1 MRIELLVRIFFT
13 ILILFVKLSKILI
26 IEIASL
32 KAQLD
37 NQKKDFEQRNK
48 LITDR
53 NKEFKRQIDQ
63 LEKDK
68 ENVENL
74 WREMEKTFKTN
85 MKQLREEKYAA
96 QVEFN
101 KNLDSLK
108 NEVSNENL
116 IFNRSLL
123 KKVVSK
129 A

>member
-1 MRIELLVRIFFT
+1 M
-13 ILILFVKLSKILI
+13 
-26 IEIASL
+26 
-32 KAQLD
+32 D

-108 NEVSNENL
+108 NEVS
-116 IFNRSLL
+116 
-123 KKVVSK
+123 
-129 A
+129 